1 MSKIKALLEDAAAEL
16 GEYAKSEESR
26 GEIWVRGKL
35 VDIEVYLR
43 GLWSKPVALG
53 VAVIALA
60 LGCLIGWSCNESRH
74 GAPERPAAVEVA
86 R

>member
-1 MSKIKALLEDAAAEL
+1 MSQIKDAITEAAKEL

-74 GAPERPAAVEVA
+74 AAPERPAAVEAVQ
-86 R
+86 